1 MRVDESFT
9 EYVAVRWSMFHR
21 LATLL
26 AGEDRAEALTR
37 AALVRTYLAWP
48 EVQESA
54 SADQWVKRALA
65 RECLKGASASPEPAD
80 ASARPDDLWTLLE
93 GLPPRHR
100 ALLVLRHHEG
110 FFDGEV
116 ADALGCS
123 PATVASEGHA
133 LEAGIDLAALR
144 QEMVRRSDEVEVPPP
159 PVDELLLAGREARR
173 RRRRRTWTWAGAVAA
188 AVVVA
193 FTLASVLEGSSD
205 PVGRKPA
212 RAPVRFLSALPAGPP
227 PFIASSTG
235 RLLRLGNGRQITM
248 PELPSR
254 IVQTRRWLLVV
265 SVSGTIRR
273 YDPVTGESGTV
284 AQSSNGELVTDPA
297 GEHVAW
303 LSAAKG
309 PATVVVE
316 TVTDGT
322 VPVSDEQQFPGTPR
336 CCDNPFLI
344 AGITQDRRVVASMP
358 TTGHTWLW
366 QTPDGGEHSPVQEV
380 TGLGTGAVRE
390 VTAAGV
396 VVGLPL
402 SQYAVGR
409 LDDDGHFVRSDVLTA
424 RDAVFSDPAGR
435 RAVVLDDEGEIRV
448 RDIRSRGRSRRGFQD
463 VRMLVPALPSGFA
476 AVSWE
481 DDDHVL
487 LDISD
492 ASTPHGALVR
502 CDVDTGDCE
511 LAVVFKGTRHL
522 LAR

>member
-9 EYVAVRWSMFHR
+9 EYVAVRWSMFYR

-26 AGEDRAEALTR
+26 AGDARAEELTR
-37 AALVRTYLAWP
+37 AALVRAYLAWP
-48 EVQESA
+48 EVQEAA

-65 RECLKGASASPEPAD
+65 RECLKVPPTAGDPAGTSRD
-80 ASARPDDLWTLLE
+80 VWAQLGELLS
-93 GLPPRHR
+93 RQR

-110 FFDGEV
+110 FFDGEL

-123 PATVASEGHA
+123 VGTIVSESIA
-133 LEAGIDLAALR
+133 LETGIDLVGLR
-144 QEMVRRSDEVEVPPP
+144 QELVRRSDEVEVPPP
-159 PVDELLLAGREARR
+159 PIDELILAGREARL
-173 RRRRRTWTWAGAVAA
+173 RRRRRTWTWVGGVAA
-188 AVVVA
+188 AVAVA

-205 PVGRKPA
+205 PAARKPA
-212 RAPVRFLSALPAGPP
+212 REPVRFLSALPSGAPP
-227 PFIASSTG
+227 LIASSTG
-235 RLLRLGNGRQITM
+235 RLLRLGNGRQVTM

-265 SVSGTIRR
+265 STSGTIRR
-273 YDPVTGESGTV
+273 YDPLTGESSTV
-284 AQSSNGELVTDPA
+284 AETSRGELVTDPS

-303 LSAAKG
+303 LSATGGTAS
-309 PATVVVE
+309 VVVE
-316 TVTDGT
+316 TVTDQS
-322 VPVSDEQQFPGTPR
+322 VPISDEQRFPGRPR

-344 AGITQDRRVVASMP
+344 AGITQDGHVVASMP
-358 TTGHTWLW
+358 ATGHTWLW
-366 QTPDGGEHSPVQEV
+366 RTPDGGEREPVREV
-380 TGLGTGAVRE
+380 TGLGTGAVLE

-409 LDDDGHFVRSDVLTA
+409 LDDEGRFVRSDVLSA
-424 RDAVFSDPAGR
+424 RDAGFSDPAGR
-435 RAVVLDDEGEIRV
+435 RAVVLDDNGEIRV
-448 RDIRSRGRSRRGFQD
+448 RDIRSRGRSRRGVQD
-463 VRMLVPALPSGFA
+463 VRMLLPALPSGFA

-487 LDISD
+487 LDLSD

-511 LAVVFKGTRHL
+511 LAVVYRGERHL